1 MQLMGKTVIDL
12 TRSISEGTE
21 VYPGDPPVQVS
32 VVSALEDGFVLER
45 LCMSTHVGTHL
56 DAPYHVLLGGADVS
70 HIGLEQLLLPAM
82 YADVST
88 LSNKED
94 RLYKLK
100 KLAPTLKDKALLLR
114 TDQKLSASVSPEEVD
129 VLIAGGI
136 KLLGVDAMSV
146 EHSDDLVVH
155 KKLLSSGVLIVEG
168 LANLHKLSEKQEY
181 FLVVAP
187 LKLEGCSGAPVRAF
201 AVSL

>member
-1 MQLMGKTVIDL
+1 
-12 TRSISEGTE
+12 
-21 VYPGDPPVQVS
+21 
-32 VVSALEDGFVLER
+32 
-45 LCMSTHVGTHL
+45 MSTHVGTHL

-114 TDQKLSASVSPEEVD
+114 TDQKLSANVSPEEVD
-129 VLIAGGI
+129 VLITGGI

-155 KKLLSSGVLIVEG
+155 KKLLSSEVLIVEG
-168 LANLHKLSEKQEY
+168 LANLHKLSDKQEY

-201 AVSL
+201 AISL